1 MGDQQAR
8 IVLENDGRDAAAA
21 NTSARK
27 KRKTFQKERSILIER
42 LSQMQQEIQ
51 NGSAM
56 SDCRVQLEEMIQLTT
71 KLDESI
77 FEERK

>member
-1 MGDQQAR
+1 M
-8 IVLENDGRDAAAA
+8 LESDRQDAAAA

-27 KRKTFQKERSILIER
+27 QRKSFMKERSILIER

-56 SDCRVQLEEMIQLTT
+56 ADCRVQLEEMIQLTT